1 MRERAIVE
9 RIKEKFRR
17 WRKYIVDEKKMCQR
31 VGGGERGVEGKIKST
46 SDQEIKEAAVK
57 FFFNFPGNIYVIR
70 EQCVS

>member
-1 MRERAIVE
+1 
-9 RIKEKFRR
+9 
-17 WRKYIVDEKKMCQR
+17 MCQR
-31 VGGGERGVEGKIKST
+31 VGGGRGVEGKIRST